1 VSAGTGGAREARQ
14 SNGGDEHARERERES
29 RRLAIRRCQES
40 GLLMLLLLLLVLMT
54 AVMLAAAA
62 AVLALEPKLQ
72 PRSPRRRREARKR
85 RAGVEG
91 VRHVALAGGTDV
103 GYQTTSSKE
112 GNGDGASGTNERAK
126 RERVREC
133 LDVSRWFA
141 RLAGWLA
148 GWLRKTSGRWHEQR
162 QATEQGEY
170 GSNGGDRAVAGEGA
184 SGTTSAEGSKV
195 AAAEAR
201 QQ

>member
-1 VSAGTGGAREARQ
+1 MSAGTGGAREARQ
-14 SNGGDEHARERERES
+14 SNGGDEHARERES

-40 GLLMLLLLLLVLMT
+40 LLMLLLLLLVLMT

-72 PRSPRRRREARKR
+72 PRSARRRREARKR

-91 VRHVALAGGTDV
+91 VRHVALAGGTGV
-103 GYQTTSSKE
+103 CYQATSSKE